1 MPRRHNQGM
10 LATLQA
16 IQHMACDAT
25 NGAVSFTW
33 ADLAETASTLS
44 GQHVSA
50 DLAYWYVLDLHRN
63 SRIRIEYA
71 DERRAAGVTVKRRLR

>member
-1 MPRRHNQGM
+1 MPRYSQGVST
-10 LATLQA
+10 TLQA

-33 ADLAETASTLS
+33 GDLAETSSTLS

-50 DLAYWYVLDLHRN
+50 DLACWYVLDLHRN
-63 SRIRIEYA
+63 GRIRIEYA
-71 DERRAAGVTVKRRLR
+71 DEHRAVGVTVRRRLR